1 MKNFTV
7 SDAAKACGA
16 VIIDGGNS
24 VQLLGKV
31 VIDSRLVEPGDLFV
45 AYKGE
50 RVDGHDYVPV
60 AFEKGA
66 ACCLVEREV
75 DNAAG
80 TLLLVRDVQKALED
94 IAKVYRDSLDIPI
107 VGVTGSVG
115 KTTAKEMVSAVLSRR
130 MNVLKTDKNFNN
142 QIGVPMTL
150 SRIGAEH
157 DAAVVEMGISGF
169 GEMDLLATMARP
181 TIGLFT
187 FIGHAHLEFL
197 GDLDGVLRAKTEMIP
212 HMPADGVVV
221 INGDDEKLRTIC
233 CVQRIVSFGLGEDC
247 DVRAVDVRTLPDGC
261 SACRIISG
269 DRSFEVYIPAYGE
282 HMVYAALEGAA
293 VGMLMGLSDAEIIA
307 GIADYHTVGR
317 RGVVTNTGHVCLVD
331 DSYNSN
337 PDSLRCA
344 IDSLVKLPGRH
355 ICISSDMLEQG
366 EGGDVIHA
374 SVGEY
379 AVEKGVDLVLCC
391 GALSYHT
398 AAAAGDKGRYFE
410 SKAELI
416 AALPG
421 LIEKGDSVLVKAS
434 MSMHME
440 EVAEALKLLQ

>member
-16 VIIDGGNS
+16 VIIDGRDLEQN
-24 VQLLGKV
+24 LGKI
-31 VIDSRLVEPGDLFV
+31 VIDSRLVETGDLFV

-50 RVDGHDYVPV
+50 RVDGHDYVSV
-60 AFEKGA
+60 AFDKGA

-75 DNAAG
+75 DASG
-80 TLLLVRDVQKALED
+80 TLLLVSDVQKALEA
-94 IAKVYRDSLDIPI
+94 IAKAYRDTLDIPI

-130 MNVLKTDKNFNN
+130 LRILKTDKNFNN

-157 DAAVVEMGISGF
+157 EAAVVEMGISGF
-169 GEMDLLATMARP
+169 GEMDLLAAMARP

-187 FIGHAHLEFL
+187 YIGHAHLEFL

-212 HMPADGVVV
+212 HMPDSGVVV
-221 INGDDEKLRTIC
+221 INGDDAKLRTVRC
-233 CVQRIVSFGLGEDC
+233 AQRVVSFGLGENC
-247 DVRAVDVRTLPDGC
+247 DVRAVDLRTLPDGC
-261 SACRIISG
+261 STCRIVSG
-269 DRSFEVYIPAYGE
+269 ERSFEVYIPAYGE

-293 VGMLMGLSDAEIIA
+293 VGMLMGLSDEEIIA
-307 GIADYHTVGR
+307 GIADYQTVGR
-317 RGVVTNTGHVCLVD
+317 RGLVTDTGYLCLVD

-355 ICISSDMLEQG
+355 VLISSDMLEQG
-366 EGGDVIHA
+366 EGGDAIHA

-379 AVEKGVDLVLCC
+379 AVEKGVELVLCC

-398 AAAAGDKGRYFE
+398 AEAAGENGRWFE

-416 AALPG
+416 AALPA
-421 LIEKGDSVLVKAS
+421 LIQKGDSVLVKAS

-440 EVAEALKLLQ
+440 EASEALKLLT